1 MHLLTCYT
9 FGTERIYSHREQ
21 QRRLKNE
28 QDDRKSKNLQITESF
43 HSGGSGMPLEQD
55 HAVRRQGDRCRL
67 LLQRPRQAI
76 LLRCGLRVPT
86 EDTGCEA
93 EIGLREVSSGEFMDE
108 GHAIECAIKNANN

>member
-9 FGTERIYSHREQ
+9 FGTKRIYSHREQ
-21 QRRLKNE
+21 QRRLENE
-28 QDDRKSKNLQITESF
+28 QDDRKSKNLQITESY

-76 LLRCGLRVPT
+76 LLRCGLLVPHRRHRMR
-86 EDTGCEA
+86 G
-93 EIGLREVSSGEFMDE
+93 
-108 GHAIECAIKNANN
+108 